1 MRVLSSKAASLA
13 IAAMFLLSVPLA
25 VPAFSETVSAQHQVR
40 PIQSGDLVR
49 VRSGGPLMTVTGV
62 QGDQVDC
69 SWTDWSGRLQSESFP
84 VASLAPPLTVP
95 PEDPNLKQDERVVDQ
110 YYQTHCPRGS
120 ISIATGK
127 FECAY

>member
-1 MRVLSSKAASLA
+1 MEALSKSASMA
-13 IAAMFLLSVPLA
+13 IAALLLLNVPLV
-25 VPAFSETVSAQHQVR
+25 VPAYSEPASVHQDR

-62 QGDQVDC
+62 QGDQVNC
-69 SWTDWSGRLQSESFP
+69 SWADWNGRLQSESFP

-110 YYQTHCPRGS
+110 YYRTHCPRGS
-120 ISIATGK
+120 ISITTGK